1 LRNPTELNEFRRL
14 INEAK
19 LEALMSAVERVNPSA
34 RKTAGAGSKEEV
46 VEI

>member
-1 LRNPTELNEFRRL
+1 LRNPIELNEFKRL

-19 LEALMSAVERVNPSA
+19 LEVLMGAVERVNPQA
-34 RKTAGAGSKEEV
+34 EKPAKFRREEV

>member
-1 LRNPTELNEFRRL
+1 LRNPTELKEFRRL

-19 LEALMSAVERVNPSA
+19 LDVLMSEVERANPKA
-34 RKTAGAGSKEEV
+34 EKPAKLRREEV

>member
-1 LRNPTELNEFRRL
+1 MRNSIELNEFRRL

-19 LEALMSAVERVNPSA
+19 LEALMSAVERVNPKA
-34 RKTAGAGSKEEV
+34 EKPAKLRREEV